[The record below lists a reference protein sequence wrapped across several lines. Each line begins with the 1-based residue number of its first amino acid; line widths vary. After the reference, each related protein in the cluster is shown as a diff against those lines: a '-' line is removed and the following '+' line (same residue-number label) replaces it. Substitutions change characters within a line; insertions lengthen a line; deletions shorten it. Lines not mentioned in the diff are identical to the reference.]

1 MTLQARRKDRFMLD
15 FRRDSSIQHNFA
27 SVKLKKNDGFKQQ
40 TVDNHFLERGK
51 FRYQLFCERLLENV
65 W

>member
-1 MTLQARRKDRFMLD
+1 MLDFRD
-15 FRRDSSIQHNFA
+15 FRRDSSIQHTFPLDFA
-27 SVKLKKNDGFKQQ
+27 SVKLKNDGFKQQ

-65 W
+65 